1 MQLAHAEKPT
11 VAPHA
16 SRESGRGRHAD
27 KPSDVSKPGWLD
39 ILWRTKKEIS
49 DDNLSIVAAG
59 VAFYAFLAVVPS
71 FAAIVAVYGLVSNP
85 SQVAHQIELLARVVP
100 SEVLPLLHQQLTRIT
115 SHTQAAGIS
124 AIVGFVLA
132 LYSSAN
138 ATKALI
144 TGLNIAYGESE
155 RRSFLKLTGIAF
167 VLTIGGIVGA
177 VLGVALVAVLPSL
190 LAHVPI
196 ARSTGNVLN
205 WLRWPVLVIGFVTAL
220 AMMYRY
226 GPSRRDAKWRWVSW
240 GAATATLLWLL
251 ASAAF
256 SLYVSKFGS
265 YDKTYGSLGAVVVF
279 LMWLYLSAFVI
290 LIGAELNSEM
300 ERQTEKDTTVGPPK
314 PIGQRGA
321 RSADT
326 VGPSRQ

>member
-1 MQLAHAEKPT
+1 MQLAHAGKPS

-16 SRESGRGRHAD
+16 TRESGRGRHAD

-155 RRSFLKLTGIAF
+155 RRSFLKLTAIAF

-196 ARSTGNVLN
+196 ARSTENVLN

-256 SLYVSKFGS
+256 SLYVSRFGS

-290 LIGAELNSEM
+290 LVGAELNSEM
-300 ERQTEKDTTVGPPK
+300 ERQTKKDTTVGPPK